1 MCFDVDKSFDDF
13 FVPNLIGVQ
22 ILSMSKRIMN
32 EVMCLAE
39 DLGIMIYYQ
48 DTDSMHIPVDK
59 VPVLEQ
65 KYKEVYGRDLR
76 GSNMGQFHP
85 DFESD
90 KIKGD
95 LKSVE
100 SYFLGKKAYCDKL
113 MNDDGEIDYHLRLK
127 GIPNNLLESE
137 REDPLELYQ
146 YMYNGGEYKF
156 NLLKLK
162 PSFEM
167 TKDMKIK
174 SRTEFTRRISFA

>member
-1 MCFDVDKSFDDF
+1 
-13 FVPNLIGVQ
+13 
-22 ILSMSKRIMN
+22 MN

-59 VPVLEQ
+59 VPLLEAEY
-65 KYKEVYGRDLR
+65 YKKYGRILR
-76 GSNMGQFHP
+76 GSDMGQFHP

-90 KIKGD
+90 ILKGD
-95 LKSVE
+95 IQSVE

-113 MNDDGEIDYHLRLK
+113 VGSEIDKFDFHLRLK

-137 REDPLELYQ
+137 YEDPLELYKF
-146 YMYNGGEYKF
+146 MYEGGEYKF

-167 TKDMKIK
+167 TKDMKIRTRNEF
-174 SRTEFTRRISFA
+174 SRKIKF